1 MGVPMIQA
9 FTVFRISVI
18 FKIYAV
24 LQVFLVLLIN
34 LGQTIAFT
42 WYPLSLGLFL
52 IISLTKL
59 TKQVQFKSLAE
70 QQQQKKD
77 KIK

>member
-18 FKIYAV
+18 FKKYAV

-34 LGQTIAFT
+34 LGQTITFT
-42 WYPLSLGLFL
+42 WYPLSLELFL

-59 TKQVQFKSLAE
+59 TKQVQFKSLVE
-70 QQQQKKD
+70 QQQQKK
-77 KIK
+77 IK